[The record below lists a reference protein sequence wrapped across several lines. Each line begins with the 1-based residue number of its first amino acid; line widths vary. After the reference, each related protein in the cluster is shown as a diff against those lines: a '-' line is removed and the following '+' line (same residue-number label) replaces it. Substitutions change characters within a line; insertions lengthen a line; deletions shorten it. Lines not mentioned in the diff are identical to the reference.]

1 MENMKEMFGGL
12 FSYEN
17 SEKLEEFTETADK
30 TMAFK
35 IIEMSLDHCQQLGTF
50 TIDES
55 FLIYRMLNKL
65 KE

>member
-1 MENMKEMFGGL
+1 MEEMFGGL

-17 SEKLEEFTETADK
+17 PEKLEEFTKSADK
-30 TMAFK
+30 ITAFK
-35 IIEMSLDHCQQLGTF
+35 MIELSLLYCQQLGTF
-50 TIDES
+50 TMEES